1 MEVEH
6 ELHAGGNETNPA
18 PPQDATD
25 AGPNLNNPGDSS
37 ILVGYST
44 MEESTPKE
52 DDLDE
57 NANKTGNVS
66 AHLSLYSEFT
76 SESTESELA
85 ESTEAEAIRLSR
97 IITTTRGIAGK
108 IHEMLEATTESD
120 GISEVTPTFL
130 SESERI
136 MTYGNEIRSR
146 VARNPVLAER
156 VAQLQSLTL
165 PPSPPRSKDDSGAEG
180 DDEEE
185 AINDDLDEGE
195 GDDDVFDHANI
206 TPPISQ
212 DNNDILDCNF
222 PGNENLFVPCTCISN
237 VSQSSG
243 FSAEIPGEAGEN
255 DPEGTD
261 DESITFI
268 GNFQGK
274 LKEIKLEPSSDESL
288 ICVKHIIHRGRPT
301 MTGTGS
307 YDELI
312 KKTKANAVSNALK
325 RSRMARASN
334 SI

>member
-1 MEVEH
+1 
-6 ELHAGGNETNPA
+6 
-18 PPQDATD
+18 
-25 AGPNLNNPGDSS
+25 
-37 ILVGYST
+37 
-44 MEESTPKE
+44 
-52 DDLDE
+52 
-57 NANKTGNVS
+57 
-66 AHLSLYSEFT
+66 
-76 SESTESELA
+76 
-85 ESTEAEAIRLSR
+85 
-97 IITTTRGIAGK
+97 
-108 IHEMLEATTESD
+108 
-120 GISEVTPTFL
+120 
-130 SESERI
+130 
-136 MTYGNEIRSR
+136 
-146 VARNPVLAER
+146 
-156 VAQLQSLTL
+156 LQSLTL

-185 AINDDLDEGE
+185 AIVDDPDEGE

-206 TPPISQ
+206 TPPVSQ

-261 DESITFI
+261 DESITFM

-274 LKEIKLEPSSDESL
+274 PKEIKLEPSSDESI

-307 YDELI
+307 YDDLI

-334 SI
+334 SIWCSNTRPSPDSMRSPPASIWHDVTVRRQAAPASAGPKTSSPKRKLKPEMGKHTPSGPTPSNPPLPHSPQPSTSRGYPLFATAGRQSAEFEASLEAFRDPEPEREPGYQGPFLTGDESYLPYNSDSSDYISSGSFCTRKGSKVHPPRRKRKDK